1 MSDIEI
7 VDDLRNVGCELLNE
21 KNSSTC
27 PDIWCNIGFLLYVFL
42 WEVMLSEIVP
52 GVRFLSL
59 SYYSGS
65 VMRAVD
71 ERRLVGEDML
81 SSGVAIGASVG
92 VFVIFLLL
100 SIRRLHRMDVP

>member
-1 MSDIEI
+1 
-7 VDDLRNVGCELLNE
+7 
-21 KNSSTC
+21 
-27 PDIWCNIGFLLYVFL
+27 
-42 WEVMLSEIVP
+42 
-52 GVRFLSL
+52 
-59 SYYSGS
+59 
-65 VMRAVD
+65 MRAVD